1 MTRRRRAR
9 HITSSLRTLREANY
23 MSSRITKI
31 ADDLNSN
38 DAEALPAAGPV
49 RLRRAKRPKTVVRA
63 RKSRRKAHAPGGIH
77 QRSNKRAN
85 W

>member
-1 MTRRRRAR
+1 MSTRSTRS
-9 HITSSLRTLREANY
+9 TDEMSLNE
-23 MSSRITKI
+23 
-31 ADDLNSN
+31 
-38 DAEALPAAGPV
+38 AEAPAPAGPV
-49 RLRRAKRPKTVVRA
+49 RLRRAKRPKAVARA